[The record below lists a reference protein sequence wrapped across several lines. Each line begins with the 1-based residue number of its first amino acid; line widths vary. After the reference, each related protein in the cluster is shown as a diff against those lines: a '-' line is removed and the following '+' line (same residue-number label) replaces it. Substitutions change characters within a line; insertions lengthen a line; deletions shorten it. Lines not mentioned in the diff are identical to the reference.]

1 MENLKGISL
10 IPDSGDVFSWRNN
23 VDDVF
28 FVKSCYTK
36 SSLVE
41 EEDKWEKEVIKAVR
55 QIWLTKVSS
64 KIKNFVWRFLLNII
78 PIRYQLARKW
88 MVHNSHEKVCACCF
102 EEDGTVSHLYFDC
115 RVCKKVQEN
124 MFVWLDMKEIFF

>member
-1 MENLKGISL
+1 MKGISL

-55 QIWLTKVSS
+55 HIWLTKVSS
-64 KIKNFVWRFLLNII
+64 KIKNFVWRFLLDII
-78 PIRYQLARKW
+78 PIRYQLARK
-88 MVHNSHEKVCACCF
+88 
-102 EEDGTVSHLYFDC
+102 
-115 RVCKKVQEN
+115 
-124 MFVWLDMKEIFF
+124 